1 MRMRRLYSLAVC
13 LTMLVAMVAM
23 PVFANSSWRWL
34 SDTRPYDLLPI
45 AVVMTLVIEI
55 LAINYIPRVNNL
67 KTTGLW
73 VILGNLIS
81 FGATYFIPWIAP
93 GAIYTYEE
101 MLEHTPFYNIGILSV
116 LLTLFA
122 ELPLVYCMLRRKADP
137 ELQNILPLTIVIV
150 NILTTTLVYFMERA
164 LVPGQW

>member
-1 MRMRRLYSLAVC
+1 MRKRRLYSLVVC
-13 LTMLVAMVAM
+13 LLMLATMMAM

-55 LAINYIPRVNNL
+55 LAINYIPGVNDL
-67 KTTGLW
+67 KKTGLW

-81 FGATYFIPWIAP
+81 FGATYFLAWISP
-93 GAIYTYEE
+93 GPIYTLEE
-101 MLEHTPFYNIGILSV
+101 MLEHTPFYNIGGMMLM
-116 LLTLFA
+116 LTLFA
-122 ELPLVYCMLRRKADP
+122 ELPLVYCMLRRQDDP
-137 ELQNILPLTIVIV
+137 KQQKTLLITIVIV
-150 NILTTTLVYFMERA
+150 NTLTTALVYFMERA